1 MKNKTNNE
9 EDLRKYFLSL
19 ALNYKFKYADK
30 IGESVN
36 ITEMYEKVISQSI
49 PLIEWNN
56 FIQKEMKLIQ
66 STCN

>member
-56 FIQKEMKLIQ
+56 FIQKEMKLI
-66 STCN
+66 